1 MEILK
6 EIKRQILSHVSG
18 FNAKH
23 AMIQR
28 SDGANA
34 DKVIGSTGR
43 KTGGLPKQPTLSR
56 CSSTVPTTSS

>member
-1 MEILK
+1 M
-6 EIKRQILSHVSG
+6 SWW

-34 DKVIGSTGR
+34 DKVIGSTGGR
-43 KTGGLPKQPTLSR
+43 QVHAETAKHTLFLYDPDNCELTQALR
-56 CSSTVPTTSS
+56 CAEG

>member
-34 DKVIGSTGR
+34 DKVIGSTGGR
-43 KTGGLPKQPTLSR
+43 RRWMPKQPTLSR
-56 CSSTVPTTSS
+56 CSSTVPTTAS